1 MPKPMIM
8 FKSVVNGVENFFHFD
23 QACSTEVAKMALLDA
38 LKWIGQIEDSAKAE
52 QAKKDAENPVPES
65 APKEG

>member
-23 QACSTEVAKMALLDA
+23 QSCSTEVAKMALLDA
-38 LKWIGQIEDSAKAE
+38 LKWIGQIEDSAKAA
-52 QAKKDAENPVPES
+52 QAQKDAENPISES
-65 APKEG
+65 PSKEA

>member
-1 MPKPMIM
+1 MPKPMLM

-23 QACSTEVAKMALLDA
+23 QSCSTEVAKMALLDA
-38 LKWIGQIEDSAKAE
+38 LKWIGQVEDAAKAS
-52 QAKKDAENPVPES
+52 QAQKEAESPVPES